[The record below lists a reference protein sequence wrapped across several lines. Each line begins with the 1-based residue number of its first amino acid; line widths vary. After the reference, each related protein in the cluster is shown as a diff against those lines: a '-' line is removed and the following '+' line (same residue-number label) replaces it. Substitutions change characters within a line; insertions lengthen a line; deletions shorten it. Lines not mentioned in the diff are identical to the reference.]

1 MIAEKNLIKSTIVL
15 TSQKTENNDRQWRI
29 CNIYRTIG
37 KMHPTLNKQV
47 SDNLLL
53 FTITQKR
60 NIDMSIIY
68 KENYCRSNLLEELL
82 GKGLKYTMVKC
93 YRNKTSLLQV

>member
-1 MIAEKNLIKSTIVL
+1 MTDNGEYVTL
-15 TSQKTENNDRQWRI
+15 
-29 CNIYRTIG
+29 YRTIG

-68 KENYCRSNLLEELL
+68 KENFIVESNLLEELL

-93 YRNKTSLLQV
+93 YRNKPSLLQV

>member
-1 MIAEKNLIKSTIVL
+1 MTDNGEYVT
-15 TSQKTENNDRQWRI
+15 
-29 CNIYRTIG
+29 YRTIG

-60 NIDMSIIY
+60 NIDMSIFI
-68 KENYCRSNLLEELL
+68 KRILL
-82 GKGLKYTMVKC
+82 
-93 YRNKTSLLQV
+93 

>member
-1 MIAEKNLIKSTIVL
+1 MELFNHWYWSRAEIGPYNVIASEMIAEKEFNNESTIVL
-15 TSQKTENNDRQWRI
+15 TSQRRKTMRQWRI
-29 CNIYRTIG
+29 CNMYRTIG

-68 KENYCRSNLLEELL
+68 KENFIVESI
-82 GKGLKYTMVKC
+82 
-93 YRNKTSLLQV
+93 S